1 MRTLKGFIQLTRP
14 VNMLICGLSV
24 VCGGILGGKPLD
36 RFGDII
42 SFLFTHIN
50 TNLQSWEL
58 RTLSGAVSASLIL
71 ASGNAFNDVMDLHC
85 DKINI
90 PHRPIPSGMVTPAKA
105 VIFAVILALAG
116 ILLSLPLG
124 IPGIA
129 VALCAVAL
137 LAAYDTKLKGVPLAG
152 NITVAI
158 LGGLAFVY
166 GGIAGNSITR
176 ALLPAAFAAFFHLG
190 RELLKD
196 AADER
201 GDLSSGLN
209 TAATAW
215 GKETAC
221 LFASTVLMV
230 LAVFTVIPFTF
241 GFFGVVYF
249 LLIALGVWPVLLYA
263 SISSLRDSSEK
274 NLRRIS
280 RLLKMD
286 MPMGIIAVLAGFQ
299 GL

>member
-1 MRTLKGFIQLTRP
+1 MRTLKGLIQLTRP

-36 RFGDII
+36 RFWDII

-71 ASGNAFNDVMDLHC
+71 AAGNAFNDVMDLHC

-116 ILLSLPLG
+116 IILSLPLG
-124 IPGIA
+124 IPGIT

-166 GGIAGNSITR
+166 GGIAGNSIGR
-176 ALLPAAFAAFFHLG
+176 ALLPAAFSAFFHLG

-209 TAATAW
+209 TAATTW

-221 LFASTVLMV
+221 LFASTVLMI
-230 LAVFTVIPFTF
+230 LAVFTVSPFTF
-241 GFFGVVYF
+241 GFFGVSYF
-249 LLIALGVWPVLLYA
+249 LVITVGVWPVLLYA
-263 SISSLRDSSEK
+263 SVSPLRDSSEK

-286 MPMGIIAVLAGFQ
+286 MPVGIIAIIVGYQ